1 MRFIVVGTGLALALA
16 VAPVAFA
23 QQQPTYHVS
32 NGSSKIE
39 PTYHPNDSAAMAQA
53 QTAAPSRQISN
64 GSTARTYQENNGAA
78 AAKKRIQ
85 NQ

>member
-1 MRFIVVGTGLALALA
+1 MRFIVAGMGLALALA
-16 VAPVAFA
+16 VTPVAFA

-39 PTYHPNDSAAMAQA
+39 PTYHPSNGAAMAQA
-53 QTAAPSRQISN
+53 QITAPSRKIAN
-64 GSTARTYQENNGAA
+64 GSAAPTYQENNGAA
-78 AAKKRIQ
+78 AKKKTIQ

>member
-1 MRFIVVGTGLALALA
+1 MRFIVAGTGLALALA

-39 PTYHPNDSAAMAQA
+39 PTYHPSNGAAMAQA
-53 QTAAPSRQISN
+53 QTTAPSRQISN
-64 GSTARTYQENNGAA
+64 GSAAPTFQENNSAA
-78 AAKKRIQ
+78 ARKKAIQ